1 MRPPKPLRGEQ
12 LERGYKPSQE
22 PLVQHLD
29 GARTL
34 SRPSFTTS
42 ARKAEKVRQARPDNT
57 SSSIGY
63 ARSSTN
69 TTVAPTSPKAPYVAG
84 RCQGSTNGGI
94 IGVRPAPPAPEP
106 PALTDRQRRMIR

>member
-1 MRPPKPLRGEQ
+1 MQPPKPLRGEQ

-22 PLVQHLD
+22 PLVVHTED
-29 GARTL
+29 GRTV

-57 SSSIGY
+57 ASSIGY
-63 ARSSTN
+63 ARSTTN
-69 TTVAPTSPKAPYVAG
+69 TTVAPPSPKSPIVAG
-84 RCQGSTNGGI
+84 RCQGTPDGSI
-94 IGVRPAPPAPEP
+94 IAVRPPSPAPEP